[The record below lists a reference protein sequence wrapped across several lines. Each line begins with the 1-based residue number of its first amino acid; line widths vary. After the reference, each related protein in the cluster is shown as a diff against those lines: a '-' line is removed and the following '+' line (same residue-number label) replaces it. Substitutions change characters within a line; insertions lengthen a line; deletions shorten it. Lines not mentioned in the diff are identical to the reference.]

1 MNGGASGGGRTPAT
15 VGDGWRV
22 IRRPETV
29 STNLDVLDLARSG
42 DPGRVWVVAERQ
54 TGGRARRGREWT
66 SETGNLYASALVI
79 DPCFPAH
86 LPELPFV
93 AALAAHR
100 AVTRL
105 LGGGV
110 GGIGLKWPN
119 DLMIGGR
126 KVAGILLESSRT
138 PDGRTAVAV
147 GIGINCR
154 HHPPAT
160 ETPATSLSAEGAEV
174 LPERLFGELA
184 RAFAEIYAL
193 WDDGRN
199 FAVIRRA
206 WIEAAI
212 GIGGPV
218 RVRLVDG
225 EDHGTFEAIDE
236 AGLLVL
242 ARADGT
248 RRLVS
253 AGDVFFP
260 ATGVGEER

>member
-1 MNGGASGGGRTPAT
+1 MNGVSSGGGRVPAT

-22 IRRPETV
+22 IRRSETV

-54 TGGRARRGREWT
+54 SGGRARRGREWT
-66 SETGNLYASALVI
+66 SETGNLYSSALVI

-100 AVTRL
+100 AVRRVA
-105 LGGGV
+105 GGGV
-110 GGIGLKWPN
+110 RAIGIKWPN

-147 GIGINCR
+147 GIGINCK
-154 HHPPAT
+154 HHPLGT
-160 ETPATSLSAEGAEV
+160 ETPATSLLAEGVDVFPEV
-174 LPERLFGELA
+174 LFAELG
-184 RAFAEIYAL
+184 RAFAEVYAI
-193 WDDGRN
+193 WDNGRN
-199 FAVIRRA
+199 FAAVRQA
-206 WIEAAI
+206 WLDAAI

-225 EDHGTFEAIDE
+225 EDRGIFEAIDE

-248 RRLVS
+248 RRSVS

-260 ATGVGEER
+260 ATGSGEER